1 MSDDL
6 DELRERVV
14 QCAILGRQRAAKL
27 DPKLGV
33 DPSREAAEK
42 FIDDFYAYFSARF
55 RAEGPP

>member
-14 QCAILGRQRAAKL
+14 QRAILGRQRAKRL
-27 DPKLGV
+27 DSSV

-55 RAEGPP
+55 RVERETP